1 MTVSI
6 VVVGSVAFDSIETH
20 IRSVERAIGGSATY
34 FSLAA
39 SYFVPVQLVAVV
51 GEDFGNEY
59 KSILQ
64 EKDVNLEGL
73 TVVKGGK
80 TFFWKGRY
88 GLDPNERETI
98 STELNVFEGFRPT
111 LPQSYR
117 KSKWIFL
124 GNIDPEIQLEV
135 LDQVEGRP
143 FVGCDTMNFWIHGK
157 PDKLRKV
164 LSRVDVIFI
173 NDSEA
178 RELSGEV
185 NVFRAGQ
192 LILDMGPTAV
202 VIKKGEHGAFLF
214 IEKFKFFA
222 PAYPLADVV
231 DPTGAGDSFAGG
243 FMGYLAGTSK
253 LDEDNLRRAM
263 YFGTINASFACESF
277 SVERLR
283 SLTELDIAG
292 RFDELLDL
300 VRVKKL
306 T

>member
-1 MTVSI
+1 MVVSI
-6 VVVGSVAFDSIETH
+6 VVVGSVAFDSIETPM
-20 IRSVERAIGGSATY
+20 RSVERAIGGSAIY

-59 KSILQ
+59 QSILQ
-64 EKDVNLEGL
+64 QKDVNLEGL

-88 GLDPNERETI
+88 GIDPNERETI

-157 PDKLRKV
+157 PDKLRQV